1 MSRVSKAGRYTE
13 ILQEEIGKKL
23 IESQEKF
30 PDKWN
35 TAMETNSKIQQ
46 LDRITEGQI
55 DEVLTYGYP
64 EQSYQHGIEPEPAQ
78 PTPQPTPQPKPRRS
92 TSPDL
97 DMDTILDKIF
107 NQGMGSL
114 SPDELNFLQSQ

>member
-1 MSRVSKAGRYTE
+1 MEPEDFFDLAKE
-13 ILQEEIGKKL
+13 ILSGTEEGKMELQRIVKSIIADLQEDDYD
-23 IESQEKF
+23 ESLSSE
-30 PDKWN
+30 
-35 TAMETNSKIQQ
+35 E
-46 LDRITEGQI
+46 
-55 DEVLTYGYP
+55 
-64 EQSYQHGIEPEPAQ
+64 
-78 PTPQPTPQPKPRRS
+78 PQPTPQPKPRRS